1 MKKITLHLVENPAT
15 SEPETLDPTQ
25 LPQATERAVSARR
38 RNLNRNI
45 FSVRPDVDTLTLLAH
60 ASETLASL
68 NVMTMDFA
76 DRLEG
81 PQRNVALALQQL
93 TMLTELLVN
102 RARDNLDPNASVAV
116 GEPPV
121 LH

>member
-1 MKKITLHLVENPAT
+1 MKKITLTLVENPAT
-15 SEPETLDPTQ
+15 SEPETLEPTQ

>member
-1 MKKITLHLVENPAT
+1 MKKIARIPLKNPTT
-15 SEPETLDPTQ
+15 SQPETLDPTQ
-25 LPQATERAVSARR
+25 PPKATERAVSARR
-38 RNLNRNI
+38 RNVNRNI
-45 FSVRPDVDTLTLLAH
+45 FSVRPDVDMPTLLAH

-102 RARDNLDPNASVAV
+102 RARDNLDPNAAVAA

-121 LH
+121 FH

>member
-1 MKKITLHLVENPAT
+1 MKKITLKLVENPAT
-15 SEPETLDPTQ
+15 SEPEALEPTQ
-25 LPQATERAVSARR
+25 LPHATERAVSARR

-45 FSVRPDVDTLTLLAH
+45 FSVRPDVDMPTLLAH

-68 NVMTMDFA
+68 NVMTLDFA
-76 DRLEG
+76 NQLEG

-102 RARDNLDPNASVAV
+102 RARDNLDPNGSVAV
-116 GEPPV
+116 DKPPV
-121 LH
+121 FH

>member
-1 MKKITLHLVENPAT
+1 MKKITRIPLKNPTT
-15 SEPETLDPTQ
+15 SQPETLDPTQ
-25 LPQATERAVSARR
+25 LPKATERAVSARR
-38 RNLNRNI
+38 RNVNRNI
-45 FSVRPDVDTLTLLAH
+45 FSVRPDVDMPTLLAH

-76 DRLEG
+76 NRLEG

-102 RARDNLDPNASVAV
+102 RARDNLDPNAPVAA

>member
-15 SEPETLDPTQ
+15 SEPETLEPTQ

-45 FSVRPDVDTLTLLAH
+45 FRVRPDVDTLTLLAH

>member
-1 MKKITLHLVENPAT
+1 MKKITLHLVEKTAT

-25 LPQATERAVSARR
+25 RPQATERAVNARR

-45 FSVRPDVDTLTLLAH
+45 FSVRPDVDTLTLLSH

-68 NVMTMDFA
+68 NVMTLDFA
-76 DRLEG
+76 NKLDG

-102 RARDNLDPNASVAV
+102 RARDNLDPNVSVA
-116 GEPPV
+116 GDKPPV
-121 LH
+121 IH

>member
-1 MKKITLHLVENPAT
+1 MKKIILKLVESPTT
-15 SEPETLDPTQ
+15 SEPEPLDPTQ
-25 LPQATERAVSARR
+25 LPQATDRAVSARR
-38 RNLNRNI
+38 RNPNRNI

-121 LH
+121 FH

>member
-25 LPQATERAVSARR
+25 PPQVTERAVSARR

-121 LH
+121 FH

>member
-1 MKKITLHLVENPAT
+1 MKKIARIPLKNPTT
-15 SEPETLDPTQ
+15 SQPETLDPTQ
-25 LPQATERAVSARR
+25 PPKATERAVSPRR

-45 FSVRPDVDTLTLLAH
+45 FSVRPDVDMPTLLAH

-102 RARDNLDPNASVAV
+102 RARDNLDPNAAVAA

-121 LH
+121 FH

>member
-1 MKKITLHLVENPAT
+1 MKKITLTLVENQAT
-15 SEPETLDPTQ
+15 SEPETLEPTQ

>member
-1 MKKITLHLVENPAT
+1 MKKITLTLVENQAT
-15 SEPETLDPTQ
+15 SEPETLEPTQ

-121 LH
+121 FH

>member
-1 MKKITLHLVENPAT
+1 M
-15 SEPETLDPTQ
+15 TLD
-25 LPQATERAVSARR
+25 
-38 RNLNRNI
+38 
-45 FSVRPDVDTLTLLAH
+45 
-60 ASETLASL
+60 
-68 NVMTMDFA
+68 FA
-76 DRLEG
+76 NRLEG

-102 RARDNLDPNASVAV
+102 RAKDNLDPNASVAA

>member
-45 FSVRPDVDTLTLLAH
+45 FSVRPDVDTTTLLAH

-68 NVMTMDFA
+68 NVMTLDFA
-76 DRLEG
+76 NQLEG
-81 PQRNVALALQQL
+81 SQHNVALALHQL
-93 TMLTELLVN
+93 TVLTELLVN
-102 RARDNLDPNASVAV
+102 RAKDNLDPNGSVTV
-116 GEPPV
+116 GKPPV
-121 LH
+121 FH

>member
-1 MKKITLHLVENPAT
+1 MKKIILHLVEKPAT

-45 FSVRPDVDTLTLLAH
+45 FSVRPDVDTTTLLAH

-68 NVMTMDFA
+68 NVMTLDFA
-76 DRLEG
+76 NQLEG
-81 PQRNVALALQQL
+81 SQHNVALALHQL
-93 TMLTELLVN
+93 TVLTELLVN
-102 RARDNLDPNASVAV
+102 RAKDNLDPNGSVTTAK
-116 GEPPV
+116 PPV
-121 LH
+121 FH

>member
-1 MKKITLHLVENPAT
+1 MKKITRIPLKNPAT
-15 SEPETLDPTQ
+15 SQPETLDPTQ
-25 LPQATERAVSARR
+25 RPKATERTASARL
-38 RNLNRNI
+38 RNPNRNI

-68 NVMTMDFA
+68 NVMTLDFA
-76 DRLEG
+76 NQLEG

-102 RARDNLDPNASVAV
+102 RARDNLDPNASL
-116 GEPPV
+116 PV
-121 LH
+121 DTSPVFH

>member
-15 SEPETLDPTQ
+15 SEPETLEPTQ

-45 FSVRPDVDTLTLLAH
+45 FRVRPDVDTLTLLAH

-68 NVMTMDFA
+68 NVMTLDFA

>member
-1 MKKITLHLVENPAT
+1 MKKIIRLPLKNPAT
-15 SEPETLDPTQ
+15 SQPETLDPTQ
-25 LPQATERAVSARR
+25 RPKATEHAVSARQR
-38 RNLNRNI
+38 TPNRNI

-68 NVMTMDFA
+68 NVMTLDFA
-76 DRLEG
+76 NRLEG
-81 PQRNVALALQQL
+81 PQRSVALALQQL

-102 RARDNLDPNASVAV
+102 RAKDNLDPNASVAV

>member
-1 MKKITLHLVENPAT
+1 MKKITRIPLKNPAT
-15 SEPETLDPTQ
+15 SQPETLDPTQ
-25 LPQATERAVSARR
+25 LPKATERAVSARR

-45 FSVRPDVDTLTLLAH
+45 FSVRPDVDMPTLLAH

-68 NVMTMDFA
+68 NVMTLDFA

-102 RARDNLDPNASVAV
+102 RARDNLDPNASVAA

>member
-1 MKKITLHLVENPAT
+1 MKKITLTLVENQAT
-15 SEPETLDPTQ
+15 SEPETLEPTQ

-45 FSVRPDVDTLTLLAH
+45 FSIRPDVDTLTLLAH

>member
-1 MKKITLHLVENPAT
+1 MKKITLHLVENTAT
-15 SEPETLDPTQ
+15 SKPETLDPTQ
-25 LPQATERAVSARR
+25 RPQATERAVNARR

-45 FSVRPDVDTLTLLAH
+45 FSVRPDVDTLTLLSH

-68 NVMTMDFA
+68 NVMTLDFA
-76 DRLEG
+76 NKLDG

-102 RARDNLDPNASVAV
+102 RARDNLDPNASVPA
-116 GEPPV
+116 GKPPV
-121 LH
+121 VH